1 MSFFNSDDI
10 YFHPRAAHDLLAAVK
25 EQKVDLGIWSKL
37 MQVVIALVAVAFLL
51 LIVAA
56 YLPQVQENQRMR
68 AEIYKLDAQMQQQ
81 LELSRQLQSQLDA
94 LRNDPKT
101 VERLAREKLG
111 YARADETVVRFETN
125 NVSR

>member
-1 MSFFNSDDI
+1 
-10 YFHPRAAHDLLAAVK
+10 
-25 EQKVDLGIWSKL
+25 

-56 YLPQVQENQRMR
+56 YLPEVQENQRMR

-81 LELSRQLQSQLDA
+81 AELDRQLKAELDA

-125 NVSR
+125 SVSR